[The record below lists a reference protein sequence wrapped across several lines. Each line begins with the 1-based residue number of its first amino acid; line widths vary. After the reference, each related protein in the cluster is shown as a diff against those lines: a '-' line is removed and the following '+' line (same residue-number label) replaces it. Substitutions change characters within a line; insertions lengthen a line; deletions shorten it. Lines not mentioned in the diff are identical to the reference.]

1 MILYSDQPDL
11 TRIGRIKT
19 DWLLEPWEATR

>member
-1 MILYSDQPDL
+1 MILYSDQLDL

-19 DWLLEPWEATR
+19 DWLLEPWKATR

>member
-19 DWLLEPWEATR
+19 DWLLDMWEATK

>member
-11 TRIGRIKT
+11 TRIGRIET